1 MVRSIKFVAALVLLA
16 ASLGG
21 AQAQTRLKVAE
32 VVRSQLFI
40 PLYLAVSQGFV
51 KEQGLDLELVTAGG
65 GDKVG
70 ALILSGG
77 ADVGLS
83 GPEVPIYLYNGE
95 NPDKPVMFASV
106 NGTDGFF
113 LLSRKKIDNF
123 EWSAMRGQ
131 KIIGWRPGSTP
142 QLFLEYLMK
151 QKGVDAETIKSIIT
165 NIGIP
170 ARDPAWISGNGDF
183 SIFNEPSTSK
193 ILQATESHVVTSIG
207 KELGR
212 AENTVFFAKKSWMAQ
227 NGEAAQKL
235 TNAIAKAEK
244 AMKTMSDQDIAT
256 SVASY
261 FPGLPPEV
269 NVAVIK
275 HYRSVPAPV
284 FSETP
289 VIDKGGLDKLQEVM
303 VVGGTLP
310 KDKVVAYDAIVDRK
324 MADKATQ

>member
-1 MVRSIKFVAALVLLA
+1 MAALLLLA

-21 AQAQTRLKVAE
+21 AQAQTKVKVAE

-40 PLYLAVSQGFV
+40 PLYLAMSRGFV

-77 ADVGLS
+77 ADIGLA
-83 GPEVPIYLYNGE
+83 GPEVPVYLYNGE
-95 NPDKPVMFASV
+95 NPDKPVMFASI
-106 NGTDGFF
+106 NATDGFF

-123 EWSAMRGQ
+123 QWSALHGQ

-142 QLFLEYLMK
+142 QLFLEYVMK
-151 QKGVDAETIKSIIT
+151 QKGVDAETVKSVIT

-170 ARDPAWISGNGDF
+170 ARDGAWISGNGDF
-183 SIFNEPSTSK
+183 GIFNEPSTSK
-193 ILQATESHVVTSIG
+193 ITQATESHVVTSMG

-212 AENTVFFAKKSWMAQ
+212 VENTVLFAKKSWFAQ

-244 AMKTMSDQDIAT
+244 AMKTMADQDIANA
-256 SVASY
+256 VASY

-275 HYRSVPAPV
+275 HYRSVQAPV

-310 KDKVVAYDAIVDRK
+310 KDKVVPYDAIVDRK
-324 MADKATQ
+324 MAEKAQ